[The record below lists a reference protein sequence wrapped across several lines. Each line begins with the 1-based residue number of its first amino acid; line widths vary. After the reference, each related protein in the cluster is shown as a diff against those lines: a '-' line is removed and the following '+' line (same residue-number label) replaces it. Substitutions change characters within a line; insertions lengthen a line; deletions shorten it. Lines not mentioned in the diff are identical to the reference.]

1 VRLLLDTHVLLWFA
15 NGDAQLGSRARKAI
29 ADPENDV
36 LVSVVSLWEAAIKV
50 RIGKLEV
57 DLQNLIANSVRA
69 GFRVL
74 DLTPTHVAR
83 LMWLPTNEQHRDP
96 FDHLLLAQAAAEE
109 ATFVTHD
116 GHAKRY
122 GVPILKSR

>member
-1 VRLLLDTHVLLWFA
+1 MKLLLDTHVLLWFA
-15 NGDAQLGSRARKAI
+15 SGDAQLGSRARASI
-29 ADPENDV
+29 ADPNNEV

-69 GFRVL
+69 GFRML
-74 DLTPTHVAR
+74 DLTPVHVAR
-83 LMWLPTNEQHRDP
+83 LMWLPTTEEHRDP

-109 ATFVTHD
+109 ATFVTND